1 MKNISNQFKTLFT
14 PVKAL
19 LIYEHFDTAENNDR
33 QEKDIYVESYDI
45 GKNGNPVNAHPLTA
59 KEMLQLAELLQSAQE
74 FKNGF
79 LNSDG
84 ILPHKVLHLHHVQ
97 KASVVWFTPAQ
108 TQSIFFAE
116 TLGIPTGS
124 AQVPAMVWKAGIDQL
139 SVYALGSNKKPS
151 EQTALFH
158 APFFNVYENGNVC
171 MGTVDI
177 QIPKTASLEEF
188 ITQWENYFWN
198 SYFSHLMQDFNPV
211 TGNIVQLWK
220 QQVEQQTA
228 FPVQCLKKTTLTL
241 QHLLP

>member
-1 MKNISNQFKTLFT
+1 MKNISNQFNTIFT

-19 LIYEHFDTAENNDR
+19 LIYQQSDTDGNNDR

-45 GKNGNPVNAHPLTA
+45 GKQGNPVNAHPLTA
-59 KEMLQLAELLQSAQE
+59 KEMLQLAELLQAARE

-84 ILPHKVLHLHHVQ
+84 ILPHKVLHLHHAQ
-97 KASVVWFTPAQ
+97 KPSVVWFSPAQ
-108 TQSIFFAE
+108 IQPIFFVE
-116 TLGIPTGS
+116 TLGIPSGT

-139 SVYALGSNKKPS
+139 SVYALSSNKKPS
-151 EQTALFH
+151 NHTALFH

-177 QIPKTASLEEF
+177 QISKNTSLEEF
-188 ITQWENYFWN
+188 VIQWENYFWN

-220 QQVEQQTA
+220 TQVEQQSG
-228 FPVQCLKKTTLTL
+228 FPVQCLKKTNLTL